1 MTPSKNKQWSTD
13 PKNDHWSIVMEQNNL
28 TYTINVWYIYY
39 LYIYL
44 KKTTKWSVAIDP
56 IQDEQ

>member
-1 MTPSKNKQWSTD
+1 
-13 PKNDHWSIVMEQNNL
+13 MEHNNL

-39 LYIYL
+39 LYMFEFTV
-44 KKTTKWSVAIDP
+44 KKNNQMVVAIDP